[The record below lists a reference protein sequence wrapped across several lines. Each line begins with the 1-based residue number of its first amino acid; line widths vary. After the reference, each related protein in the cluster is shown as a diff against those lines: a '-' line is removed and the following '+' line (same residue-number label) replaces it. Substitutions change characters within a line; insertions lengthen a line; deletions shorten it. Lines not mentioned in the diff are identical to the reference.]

1 MSDEKKPITPG
12 GYQRFQE
19 ELERLWRVERPKIVQ
34 EVADAAALG
43 DRSENAEYIYGKRKL
58 REIDRR
64 MGYLQG
70 LLDRLVIIDPKAVKS
85 TVVKFGATVEVVD
98 ADGKQKTYTIVGE
111 DEVDGG
117 AGLISTKS
125 PLGKAL
131 LGKKVGDVAVVA
143 RPAGE
148 LEIEIVAL
156 RYG

>member
-1 MSDEKKPITPG
+1 MSSEKKPITPG
-12 GYQRFQE
+12 GFRRFQE
-19 ELERLWRVERPKIVQ
+19 ELERLWRVDRPKIVQ

-70 LLDRLVIIDPKAVKS
+70 LLDRLVVIDPKTVRAS
-85 TVVKFGATVEVVD
+85 VVKFGATVEVED
-98 ADGKQKTYTIVGE
+98 AEGQRKTYSIVGE
-111 DEVDGG
+111 DEVEAS
-117 AGLISTKS
+117 AGRISTKS

-131 LGKKVGDVAVVA
+131 LGKKVGEVAVVA

-156 RYG
+156 RYE